1 MYRRYEPPRRQQA
14 PPSNGGRNSP
24 QAAGKGMQPHREQ
37 NTRGERMQNSV
48 NRNKSGAAENKEH
61 KKEEKS
67 VKKQPHPITGLIQR
81 SVYNPD
87 TGKVLGLFSAEDLLI
102 VALILLLIDSGD
114 EDEDNSMLIYALIYI
129 LISDHVD
136 LPF

>member
-1 MYRRYEPPRRQQA
+1 MYRRYEPPPRRQQA
-14 PPSNGGRNSP
+14 PPSNGGLNSP
-24 QAAGKGMQPHREQ
+24 QATGKGMQQHREQ
-37 NTRGERMQNSV
+37 NTKGERTQNSV
-48 NRNKSGAAENKEH
+48 NRNKSGAAENNK
-61 KKEEKS
+61 KKETPA
-67 VKKQPHPITGLIQR
+67 KKQPHPITGLIPR

-102 VALILLLIDSGD
+102 AALILLLIDSGD
-114 EDEDNSMLIYALIYI
+114 EDEDNSTLIYALLYI